1 MKEEKKN
8 EKVELTPEQKEQK
21 QEKKV
26 GLAAGGFATSMM
38 AFAMSILGGL
48 VWAPFIVSIVS
59 IVLTSLGLN
68 SKKQPYTALGIVAL
82 PTSIITLII
91 SVWRIIKPLLV
102 LAIVIVFVIL
112 YVAIVFVVTIIGVL
126 GSSALMSGANS
137 YLPLLF

>member
-8 EKVELTPEQKEQK
+8 EKVELTPEQK

-59 IVLTSLGLN
+59 IILTALGLK

-91 SVWRIIKPLLV
+91 SIWRIIKPIFV
-102 LAIVIVFVIL
+102 LAIVIVIVIV
-112 YVAIVFVVTIIGVL
+112 YVAIMLLVTIIGVL